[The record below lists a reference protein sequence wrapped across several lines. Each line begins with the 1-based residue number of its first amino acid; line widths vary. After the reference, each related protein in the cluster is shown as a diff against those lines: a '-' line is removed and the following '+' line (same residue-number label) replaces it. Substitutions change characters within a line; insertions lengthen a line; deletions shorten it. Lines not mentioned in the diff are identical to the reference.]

1 MRDRLRSRTGAG
13 GETLIDPPPKHK
25 SLIMRDRSSSERLA
39 SDNFALEIPIGSS
52 RHLAI
57 GWLLLA
63 AGSLVVAG
71 LFTIL
76 IVLSRT
82 PGIQEIFPWVDFFH
96 TALVVHVDL
105 TVLVWFLAF
114 AGLLWSLNSSERC
127 VACGWGAL
135 LLCLA
140 GTLIMVAAPFLG
152 AGAPLMNNYVPVLRD
167 PIFFTGLGMFFLG
180 FALLVIR
187 GLLFSRP
194 VGKAISG
201 EGALR
206 FGLLTGLITAA
217 IAILALVWSYL
228 GIPRNI
234 VGEYYYELLFWGG
247 GHVLQ
252 FTHTQLMLV
261 AWLWLAAVAG
271 FSSKFR
277 PRVALVLFA
286 LGAAPTLLTPVIY
299 IAYDVNAPHNIRA
312 FADLMKYAG
321 GIAAL
326 PFAVII
332 AFGMLSADRGP
343 SHFPPERNALL
354 FSILLFGAGGII
366 GYMISGSNVTVP
378 AHYHGSI
385 VAVTLAFMGLTYL
398 LLPQMGFANPA
409 GRMASLQPVIY
420 GTGQLMHV
428 LGLAWSGGYGVQRKT
443 AGAAQGLD
451 SIQEIAGMGLM
462 GLGGLIAIVGG
473 VLYLVI
479 VFMALWPKHPRRSG

>member
-1 MRDRLRSRTGAG
+1 M
-13 GETLIDPPPKHK
+13 
-25 SLIMRDRSSSERLA
+25 
-39 SDNFALEIPIGSS
+39 GSS
-52 RHLAI
+52 RRLAV

-63 AGSLVVAG
+63 VGSLVVAG

-82 PGIQEIFPWVDFFH
+82 PGIQEIIPWVDFFH

-114 AGLLWSLNSSERC
+114 AGLLWSLNSTERC
-127 VACGWGAL
+127 GACGWGAL
-135 LLCLA
+135 LLCTA
-140 GTLIMVAAPFLG
+140 GTLIIVAAPFLG

-167 PIFFTGLGMFFLG
+167 PVFFVGLGLFFLG

-217 IAILALVWSYL
+217 IAIIALIWSYL
-228 GIPRNI
+228 GIPPEI

-271 FSSKFR
+271 FASKFR

-299 IAYDVNAPHNIRA
+299 IAYEVNSPHNIKA

-326 PFAVII
+326 PFGII
-332 AFGMLSADRGP
+332 IVFGMFGADRGP
-343 SHFPPERNALL
+343 SHFPAERNALL

-398 LLPQMGFANPA
+398 LLPQIGFERPT
-409 GRMASLQPVIY
+409 GRMVTLQPIIY

-443 AGAAQGLD
+443 AGSAQGLD

-462 GLGGLIAIVGG
+462 GLGGLIAIIGG
-473 VLYLVI
+473 VLFLVI
-479 VFMALWPKHPRRSG
+479 VFMAMWPKR